1 MKSKLLILTAVATTT
16 VALVS
21 CKPRPDDVQPETDS
35 TRIERKLTIESQPAQ
50 SVPPAD
56 TNIIVTATNG
66 FTTPIPGAT
75 VTNGGGPIDVTVPTT
90 NHPDQVDSTPTE
102 NSPQPGE

>member
-1 MKSKLLILTAVATTT
+1 MKSKLLILTAVATAT

-21 CKPRPDDVQPETDS
+21 CKPRPDDVQPEADA
-35 TRIERKLTIESQPAQ
+35 TRIQKQPTLESQPAQ

-56 TNIIVTATNG
+56 TNITVTATNG
-66 FTTPIPGAT
+66 FTTPVPGAT
-75 VTNGGGPIDVTVPTT
+75 VTNEGGPIDVTVPTT

-102 NSPQPGE
+102 NSPQSGE